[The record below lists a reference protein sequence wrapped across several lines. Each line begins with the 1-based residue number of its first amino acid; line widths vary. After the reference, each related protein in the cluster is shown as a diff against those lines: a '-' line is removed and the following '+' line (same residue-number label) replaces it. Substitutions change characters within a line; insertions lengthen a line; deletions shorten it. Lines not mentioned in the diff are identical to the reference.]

1 LDAFAARRNPDTD
14 SIAMNPAVGVALIAL
29 LLVGPVVSRAIE
41 ERIEIFFLAIG
52 LLAMTLAGAWRWE
65 VASRAAQVPLGI
77 TLAVIVADVVFGRVR
92 GLMDRALGWIQ
103 ARVARPLLCGG
114 AVFVIALLSAMLTAI
129 VAALMLAELVELIRL
144 GPRARLRV
152 TVAGCFAIGLGSSLT
167 PLGGPLS
174 TLAASGL
181 GMGFGGLFAML
192 APYVLPGMLA
202 CAIVAG
208 LFASSDDGA
217 SAAAAAPTV
226 VLIRESVVLALLRG
240 LEVYVFIAGLVL
252 VGVAFAPLAAR
263 YVPMLGRSALY
274 WANTI
279 SAAMDNATLVAL
291 EVHAMDPARAREAI
305 IALLVAGGML
315 IPGNIPNIV
324 AAATLRIGAGDWAK
338 VGIPMGLVLLGIYF
352 ALLHVA
358 G

>member
-1 LDAFAARRNPDTD
+1 
-14 SIAMNPAVGVALIAL
+14 MNSAVGVTLIGL

-41 ERIEIFFLAIG
+41 EEIEIFFLAIG

-65 VASRAAQVPLGI
+65 VAVRAAQVPLGI
-77 TLAVIVADVVFGRVR
+77 TLTVIVADIAFGRVR
-92 GLMDRALGWIQ
+92 GLMDRALEWIQ
-103 ARVARPLLCGG
+103 ARVARPWLCAG
-114 AVFVIALLSAMLTAI
+114 AVLVIALLSAMLTAI
-129 VAALMLAELVELIRL
+129 VAALMLAELVELMRL
-144 GPRARLRV
+144 GPRARARV

-208 LFASSDDGA
+208 FFATSDDGAGA
-217 SAAAAAPTV
+217 SAAAAALTL
-226 VLIRESVVLALLRG
+226 VLIRESVVRALIRG
-240 LEVYVFIAGLVL
+240 LKIYVFIAGLVL
-252 VGVAFAPLAAR
+252 VGDAFAPLAAR
-263 YVPMLGRSALY
+263 YVPMLGHSALY

-305 IALLVAGGML
+305 IALLAAGGML
-315 IPGNIPNIV
+315 ILGNIPNIV
-324 AAATLRIGAGDWAK
+324 AASALRIGAGEWAK
-338 VGIPMGLVLLGIYF
+338 VGIPMGLALLGIYF
-352 ALLHVA
+352 ALLGAA

>member
-1 LDAFAARRNPDTD
+1 
-14 SIAMNPAVGVALIAL
+14 MNSVVGVALIGL
-29 LLVGPVVSRAIE
+29 LLVGPVLSRVIE
-41 ERIEIFFLAIG
+41 ERIEIFFLVIG

-65 VASRAAQVPLGI
+65 VAVRATQVPLGI
-77 TLAVIVADVVFGRVR
+77 TLTVIVADIAFGRVR
-92 GLMDRALGWIQ
+92 GAMDRALGLIQ
-103 ARVARPLLCGG
+103 VRVSRPWLCGG
-114 AVFVIALLSAMLTAI
+114 AVFVLALLSAMLTAV
-129 VAALMLAELVELIRL
+129 VAALMLAELVELMRL
-144 GPRARLRV
+144 GPRVRTRV

-208 LFASSDDGA
+208 LFATIDEGG
-217 SAAAAAPTV
+217 SAREAELTL
-226 VLIRESVVLALLRG
+226 VLMRESVVGALMRG
-240 LEVYVFIAGLVL
+240 LEIYVFIAGLVL
-252 VGVAFAPLAAR
+252 VGEAFAPLAAR
-263 YVPMLGRSALY
+263 YVPMLGASTLY
-274 WANTI
+274 WVNTI

-291 EVHAMDPARAREAI
+291 EIHTMDAVRARAAI

-324 AAATLRIGAGDWAK
+324 AAGALRIGAGSWAK
-338 VGIPMGLVLLGIYF
+338 VGIPMGLALLGIYF
-352 ALLHVA
+352 ALMSAA

>member
-1 LDAFAARRNPDTD
+1 
-14 SIAMNPAVGVALIAL
+14 MNSAVGVALIGL
-29 LLVGPVVSRAIE
+29 LLIGPVVSRLIE
-41 ERIEIFFLAIG
+41 ERIEIFFLAVG

-65 VASRAAQVPLGI
+65 VVARAAEVPLGI
-77 TLAVIVADVVFGRVR
+77 TLTVIVADVVFGRLR
-92 GLMDRALGWIQ
+92 ISMDRVLGWIQ
-103 ARVARPLLCGG
+103 ARVARPWLCGG
-114 AVFVIALLSAMLTAI
+114 AVFAIALLSAMLTAI
-129 VAALMLAELVELIRL
+129 VAALMLAELVELMRL

-208 LFASSDDGA
+208 LFATSDDGAGA
-217 SAAAAAPTV
+217 SAAALTLV
-226 VLIRESVVLALLRG
+226 RIRESVVRAVIRG
-240 LEVYVFIAGLVL
+240 LKVYVFIAGLVL
-252 VGVAFAPLAAR
+252 VGEAFAPMAAR
-263 YVPMLGRSALY
+263 YVPMLGHAALF
-274 WANTI
+274 WVNTI

-315 IPGNIPNIV
+315 VPGNIPNIV
-324 AAATLRIGAGDWAK
+324 AAAALRIGAGGWARI
-338 VGIPMGLVLLGIYF
+338 GIPMGLVLLGIYF
-352 ALLHVA
+352 ALLEIV

>member
-1 LDAFAARRNPDTD
+1 
-14 SIAMNPAVGVALIAL
+14 MNSSLGVALIGL
-29 LLVGPVVSRAIE
+29 LLVAPVVSRAIE

-65 VASRAAQVPLGI
+65 GVGRAARVPLGI
-77 TLAVIVADVVFGRVR
+77 TLTVIVADIAFGRVR
-92 GLMDRALGWIQ
+92 GAMDRALGWMQ
-103 ARVARPLLCGG
+103 ARVSRPWLCGG
-114 AVFVIALLSAMLTAI
+114 AVFAIALLSAMLTAI

-144 GPRARLRV
+144 GPRARTRV

-192 APYVLPGMLA
+192 APCVLPGMLA

-208 LFASSDDGA
+208 QFATKDEGARA
-217 SAAAAAPTV
+217 SAAGLTLL
-226 VLIRESVVLALLRG
+226 LIRESVVRALIRG

-252 VGVAFAPLAAR
+252 VGEAFAPLAAR
-263 YVPMLGRSALY
+263 YVPMLGPSTLY
-274 WANTI
+274 WVNTI

-291 EVHAMDPARAREAI
+291 EIHTMEPARARAAI

-324 AAATLRIGAGDWAK
+324 AAGALRIGAGSWAK
-338 VGIPMGLVLLGIYF
+338 IGIPMGLALLGIYF
-352 ALLHVA
+352 AFLTVA

>member
-1 LDAFAARRNPDTD
+1 
-14 SIAMNPAVGVALIAL
+14 MNSAVGVTLIGL
-29 LLVGPVVSRAIE
+29 LLVGPVVSRWIE

-52 LLAMTLAGAWRWE
+52 LLAMTLAGAWRLE
-65 VASRAAQVPLGI
+65 VAVRAAEVPLGI
-77 TLAVIVADVVFGRVR
+77 TLTVIAADVVFGRMR
-92 GLMDRALGWIQ
+92 GLMDRALGRIQ
-103 ARVARPLLCGG
+103 ARVARPWLCGG
-114 AVFVIALLSAMLTAI
+114 AVFVIALLSALLTAI
-129 VAALMLAELVELIRL
+129 VAALMLAELVELMRL

-152 TVAGCFAIGLGSSLT
+152 AVAGCFAIGLGSSLT

-202 CAIVAG
+202 CAIIAG
-208 LFASSDDGA
+208 LFTTSDDGA
-217 SAAAAAPTV
+217 SASAAALTL
-226 VLIRESVVLALLRG
+226 VLIRESVVLAVIRG
-240 LEVYVFIAGLVL
+240 LKVYGFIAGLVL
-252 VGVAFAPLAAR
+252 VGEAFAPLAAR
-263 YVPMLGRSALY
+263 YVPMFGHAALF

-291 EVHAMDPARAREAI
+291 EIHTMDPARAREAI

-324 AAATLRIGAGDWAK
+324 AAAALRIGAGEWAK
-338 VGIPMGLVLLGIYF
+338 IGIPMGLVLLGIYF
-352 ALLHVA
+352 ALLEIV

>member
-1 LDAFAARRNPDTD
+1 
-14 SIAMNPAVGVALIAL
+14 MNSAVGMALIGL
-29 LLVGPVVSRAIE
+29 LLIGPVVSRSIE
-41 ERIEIFFLAIG
+41 EQIEIFFLAIG

-65 VASRAAQVPLGI
+65 VAGRAAQVPMGI
-77 TLAVIVADVVFGRVR
+77 TLTVIAADVVFGRLR
-92 GLMDRALGWIQ
+92 GLMDRALASIQ

-114 AVFVIALLSAMLTAI
+114 TVFVIALLSAMLTAI
-129 VAALMLAELVELIRL
+129 VAALMLAELVELMRL

-192 APYVLPGMLA
+192 APYVLPGVAA

-208 LFASSDDGA
+208 LFASGDDGA
-217 SAAAAAPTV
+217 SASAAAPTLI
-226 VLIRESVVLALLRG
+226 LIRESFVRAVIRG
-240 LEVYVFIAGLVL
+240 LKVYVFIAGLVL
-252 VGVAFAPLAAR
+252 VGDAFGSLAAH
-263 YVPMLGRSALY
+263 YVPMLGHSTLF

-291 EVHAMDPARAREAI
+291 EIHTMDMARAREAI

-324 AAATLRIGAGDWAK
+324 AAGALRIGAGAWAK
-338 VGIPMGLVLLGIYF
+338 IGIPMGLVMLGSYF
-352 ALLHVA
+352 AWLEF
-358 G
+358 GR